1 MGYRSD
7 VAIKIYGDDANKM
20 VEFETEY
27 VKRFL
32 QLPELEQK
40 WMNDIFNDTPEA
52 NGFTDDGFSFYVEQI
67 KWYNDE
73 VIVNFY
79 DGLID
84 KAEEL
89 GLCAE
94 FVRIGEEHDDNET
107 RYINDEVEYKLYI
120 NRSITGIY

>member
-7 VAIKIYGDDANKM
+7 VAIKIYGDAGVM

-40 WMNDIFNDTPEA
+40 WLNDIFNDMFEA

-67 KWYNDE
+67 KWYDDDAL
-73 VIVNFY
+73 VMFY
-79 DGLID
+79 EEIML
-84 KAEEL
+84 KAEDL
-89 GLCAE
+89 GLNVE
-94 FVRIGEEHDDNET
+94 FIRLGEEMDDNET
-107 RYINDEVEYKLYI
+107 NYIGDDLDYKLGI
-120 NRSITGIY
+120 NRSICGVY

>member
-7 VAIKIYGDDANKM
+7 VAIKIYGDVGVM
-20 VEFETEY
+20 VEFEAEY

-40 WMNDIFNDTPEA
+40 WLNDIFNDIPEA
-52 NGFTDDGFSFYVEQI
+52 NGFMDDGFSFYVEQI
-67 KWYNDE
+67 KWYTDE
-73 VIVNFY
+73 IVVSFY
-79 DGLID
+79 DGLVE

-89 GLCAE
+89 GLNVE

-107 RYINDEVEYKLYI
+107 RYEGEDVEYKI
-120 NRSITGIY
+120 GISRSIYGVC

>member
-67 KWYNDE
+67 KWYDDE

-94 FVRIGEEHDDNET
+94 FVRVGEDYNDTEANYIG
-107 RYINDEVEYKLYI
+107 DEVEYKLHVC
-120 NRSITGIY
+120 RSITGIY

>member
-7 VAIKIYGDDANKM
+7 VAIKIYGDAGVM

-40 WMNDIFNDTPEA
+40 WLNDIITDMFEA

-67 KWYNDE
+67 KWYDDDAL
-73 VIVNFY
+73 VMFY
-79 DGLID
+79 EEIML
-84 KAEEL
+84 KAEDL
-89 GLCAE
+89 GLNVE
-94 FVRIGEEHDDNET
+94 FIRLGEEMDDNET
-107 RYINDEVEYKLYI
+107 NYIGDDLDYKLGI
-120 NRSITGIY
+120 NRSICGVY

>member
-7 VAIKIYGDDANKM
+7 VAIKVYGDAFLM

-40 WMNDIFNDTPEA
+40 WINDIITDMFEA

-67 KWYNDE
+67 KWYDDE
-73 VIVNFY
+73 VLVVFY
-79 DGLID
+79 
-84 KAEEL
+84 EEL
-89 GLCAE
+89 MLKAKYLGLNVE
-94 FVRIGEEHDDNET
+94 FIRLGEEMDDNET
-107 RYINDEVEYKLYI
+107 NYIGDDLDYKLGI
-120 NRSITGIY
+120 NRSICGVY